1 MVIPT
6 SWNFPGIILND
17 ETYLYGQVSLFFYL
31 PEEFLLG
38 GKMMGIG
45 ELLAISIGVSMDA
58 FAIALCKGLSV
69 ERVEPKHLLSAG
81 LWFGGAQA
89 VMPLLGY
96 LLGSGFR
103 LIIESLDHWISFI
116 LLAAIG
122 IHMILESRE
131 PVRKM
136 EASFAPRAML
146 PLAVADSIDALAVGV
161 SFAFWKVDILPAVL
175 MIGLTTF
182 VFSVA
187 GVKIG
192 NQFGARY
199 RSKAEVAG
207 GIILLLIGTSIL
219 WQHLRA

>member
-1 MVIPT
+1 
-6 SWNFPGIILND
+6 
-17 ETYLYGQVSLFFYL
+17 
-31 PEEFLLG
+31 
-38 GKMMGIG
+38 MGIG
-45 ELLAISIGVSMDA
+45 ELLAISVGVSMDA
-58 FAIALCKGLSV
+58 FAIAICKGLSV

-96 LLGSGFR
+96 VLGSGFR
-103 LIIESLDHWISFI
+103 SVIESMDHWISFI

-122 IHMILESRE
+122 IHMIRESRE

-136 EASFAPRAML
+136 GASFAPGAML

-161 SFAFWKVDILPAVL
+161 SFAFLKVDILPAVL
-175 MIGLTTF
+175 LIGLTTF
-182 VFSVA
+182 ACSVA

-199 RSKAEVAG
+199 KSKAEAAG
-207 GIILLLIGTSIL
+207 GIILLLMGVLIL
-219 WQHLRA
+219 WEHLRA

>member
-31 PEEFLLG
+31 PEEFLFG
-38 GKMMGIG
+38 GKTMGIG
-45 ELLAISIGVSMDA
+45 ELLAISMGVSMDA
-58 FAIALCKGLSV
+58 FAIAICKGLSV
-69 ERVEPKHLLSAG
+69 ERVEPGHLLSAG

-96 LLGSGFR
+96 FLGSGFR

-146 PLAVADSIDALAVGV
+146 PLAAADSIDALAVGV
-161 SFAFWKVDILPAVL
+161 SFAFLKADILPAVL

-192 NQFGARY
+192 NRFGARY
-199 RSKAEVAG
+199 RSKAEAAG
-207 GIILLLIGTSIL
+207 GSILLLMGISIL
-219 WQHLRA
+219 WEHLRT

>member
-6 SWNFPGIILND
+6 YWNIPGIILND
-17 ETYLYGQVSLFFYL
+17 ETYLNRQVSLFFYL
-31 PEEFLLG
+31 PEELLLEVTG
-38 GKMMGIG
+38 MGIG
-45 ELLAISIGVSMDA
+45 ELLAVSAGVSMDA
-58 FAIALCKGLSV
+58 FAIAICKGLSV
-69 ERVEPKHLLSAG
+69 ERVEGRHLLSAG
-81 LWFGGAQA
+81 FWFGGAQA

-103 LIIESLDHWISFI
+103 SVIERVDHWISFV

-122 IHMILESRE
+122 IHMLRESRE
-131 PVRKM
+131 PARKM
-136 EASFAPRAML
+136 EASFSPKVMF

-161 SFAFWKVDILPAVL
+161 SFAFLNVDILLAVL

-182 VFSVA
+182 AFSVA

-199 RSKAEVAG
+199 KSKAEAAG
-207 GIILLLIGTSIL
+207 GIILLLMGVLVL
-219 WQHLRA
+219 WEHLQV

>member
-1 MVIPT
+1 
-6 SWNFPGIILND
+6 
-17 ETYLYGQVSLFFYL
+17 
-31 PEEFLLG
+31 
-38 GKMMGIG
+38 MGIG
-45 ELLAISIGVSMDA
+45 ELVAISIGVSMDA
-58 FAIALCKGLSV
+58 FAIAICKGLSV

-96 LLGSGFR
+96 VLGSGFHSV
-103 LIIESLDHWISFI
+103 IESLDHWISFV

-122 IHMILESRE
+122 IHMLRESRE

-136 EASFAPRAML
+136 GSSFAPRVMF

-161 SFAFWKVDILPAVL
+161 SLAFLRADILPAIL

-182 VFSVA
+182 AFSAA

-192 NQFGARY
+192 NHFGAKY
-199 RSKAEVAG
+199 KSKAEAVG
-207 GIILLLIGTSIL
+207 GVILLLMGALIL
-219 WQHLRA
+219 AEHLWM

>member
-1 MVIPT
+1 
-6 SWNFPGIILND
+6 
-17 ETYLYGQVSLFFYL
+17 
-31 PEEFLLG
+31 
-38 GKMMGIG
+38 MGIG
-45 ELLAISIGVSMDA
+45 ELMGISIGVSMDA
-58 FAIALCKGLSV
+58 FAIAVCKGLSV

-96 LLGSGFR
+96 FLGSGFR
-103 LIIESLDHWISFI
+103 SVIENLDHWVSFI

-122 IHMILESRE
+122 IHMIRESRE

-136 EASFAPRAML
+136 EASFAPRVML

-161 SFAFWKVDILPAVL
+161 SFAFLKVDILPAVL
-175 MIGLTTF
+175 VIGLTTF
-182 VFSVA
+182 ALSVA

-199 RSKAEVAG
+199 KSTAETAG
-207 GIILLLIGTSIL
+207 GIILLLIGSSIL
-219 WQHLRA
+219 WEHSRV

>member
-1 MVIPT
+1 
-6 SWNFPGIILND
+6 
-17 ETYLYGQVSLFFYL
+17 
-31 PEEFLLG
+31 
-38 GKMMGIG
+38 MGIG

-58 FAIALCKGLSV
+58 FAIAICKGLSV
-69 ERVEPKHLLSAG
+69 ERVETRQLLSAG

-96 LLGSGFR
+96 VLGSGFR
-103 LIIESLDHWISFI
+103 AVIESLDHWISFL

-122 IHMILESRE
+122 IHMIRESRE

-136 EASFAPRAML
+136 EASFAPRAMF

-161 SFAFWKVDILPAVL
+161 SFAFLRVDILPAVL

-182 VFSVA
+182 AFSVA

-199 RSKAEVAG
+199 QSKAEAAG
-207 GIILLLIGTSIL
+207 GVILLLMGVLIL
-219 WQHLRA
+219 WEHLQV